1 MQVSVLDFFM
11 RSVDCEEFAG
21 RRGLEVGSKFVNGSV
36 RPLIERFCRP
46 REYVGVDIE
55 TGKYVDVVLPA
66 ERLVEHFGPESFD
79 AVISTEVLEHVFDWR
94 TVVNNMKAVLKPG
107 GFIYI
112 TTRSRGFPYHAYP
125 HDYWRY
131 EIEDMEKIFG
141 DFEIIALEKN
151 WEAPGVFLKARKPT
165 NWSPNDLSQIELYS
179 MVLGRRTREIVGM
192 DKAPLARRLGIR
204 LCQSKTIRR
213 IVPWWVIWRLIGKR
227 YCV

>member
-1 MQVSVLDFFM
+1 MNVAVLDFFM

-21 RRGLEVGSKFVNGSV
+21 RRVLEVGSKFVNGSV

-55 TGKYVDVVLPA
+55 AGKYVDVVLPA
-66 ERLVEHFGPESFD
+66 ERLVEYFGLESFD

-94 TVVNNMKAVLKPG
+94 TVVNNIKAVLKPG

-141 DFEIIALEKN
+141 DFEIIALEKD

-165 NWSPNDLSQIELYS
+165 SWSPNDLSQIELYS
-179 MVLGRRTREIVGM
+179 MVVGRRTKELISM

-204 LCQSKTIRR
+204 LYQSKTIRH
-213 IVPWWVIWRLIGKR
+213 IVSGRVIWALIGKK
-227 YCV
+227 YCT

>member
-11 RSVDCEEFAG
+11 RHVDCEEFAG
-21 RRGLEVGSKFVNGSV
+21 RRVLEVGSKFVNGSV
-36 RPLIERFCRP
+36 RPLIEKFCKP
-46 REYVGVDIE
+46 REYVGIDIE
-55 TGKYVDVVLPA
+55 AGKYVDVVLPA
-66 ERLVEHFGPESFD
+66 ERLVEYFGPESFD
-79 AVISTEVLEHVFDWR
+79 AVISTDVLEHVFDWR

-112 TTRSRGFPYHAYP
+112 TVPSKGYPYHAYP

-151 WEAPGVFLKARKPT
+151 WEAPGVFLKARKPKSL
-165 NWSPNDLSQIELYS
+165 SPNDLSQIELYS
-179 MVLGRRTREIVGM
+179 IVLGRRTREIVGM
-192 DKAPLARRLGIR
+192 DKAPLARRLGIQ
-204 LCQSKTIRR
+204 LCQSKTIHR
-213 IVPWWVIWRLIGKR
+213 IVPRGVIWTLIGKR

>member
-1 MQVSVLDFFM
+1 MHVAVLDFFM
-11 RSVDCEEFAG
+11 RSVDCGEFAG
-21 RRGLEVGSKFVNGSV
+21 RRVLEVGSKFVNGSV

-55 TGKYVDVVLPA
+55 AGKYVDVVLPA
-66 ERLVEHFGPESFD
+66 ERLVEHFGLESFD

-107 GFIYI
+107 GLIYI

-141 DFEIIALEKN
+141 DFEIIALEKD

-165 NWSPNDLSQIELYS
+165 SWSPNDLSQIELYS
-179 MVLGRRTREIVGM
+179 MVVGRRTREIVGM

-204 LCQSKTIRR
+204 LCQSKTVRR
-213 IVPWWVIWRLIGKR
+213 IVPGGVIWALIGKK
-227 YCV
+227 YCI

>member
-1 MQVSVLDFFM
+1 MLDFFM
-11 RSVDCEEFAG
+11 RSVDCGEFAG
-21 RRGLEVGSKFVNGSV
+21 RRVLEVGSKFVNGSV

-55 TGKYVDVVLPA
+55 AGKYVDVLPA

-79 AVISTEVLEHVFDWR
+79 AVIFIDVLEHVFDWR
-94 TVVNNMKAVLKPG
+94 SVVNNMKAVLKPG

-112 TTRSRGFPYHAYP
+112 TVPSRGFPYHAYP

-141 DFEIIALEKN
+141 DFEIIALEKD
-151 WEAPGVFLKARKPT
+151 WKGLGVFLKARKPT
-165 NWSPNDLSQIELYS
+165 SLSPNDLSQIELYS

-192 DKAPLARRLGIR
+192 DIAPLARRLGIL
-204 LCQSKTIRR
+204 LC
-213 IVPWWVIWRLIGKR
+213 
-227 YCV
+227 

>member
-1 MQVSVLDFFM
+1 MHVSVLDFFM
-11 RSVDCEEFAG
+11 KSVDCEEFAG
-21 RRGLEVGSKFVNGSV
+21 KRVLEVGSKFVNGSV

-55 TGKYVDVVLPA
+55 TGKYVDVILPA

-94 TVVNNMKAVLKPG
+94 SVVNNMKAVLKPG
-107 GFIYI
+107 GLIYI
-112 TTRSRGFPYHAYP
+112 TTRSRGFPHHAYP

-141 DFEIIALEKN
+141 DFEIIALEKD
-151 WEAPGVFLKARKPT
+151 WEGPGVFLKARKPT
-165 NWSPNDLSQIELYS
+165 SRSPNDLSQIELYS

-192 DKAPLARRLGIR
+192 DKAPLARRLGIQ
-204 LCQSKTIRR
+204 LCQSKTIHR
-213 IVPWWVIWRLIGKR
+213 IVSRRVIWT
-227 YCV
+227 

>member
-1 MQVSVLDFFM
+1 MNVAVLDFFM
-11 RSVDCEEFAG
+11 RSVDCGEFAG
-21 RRGLEVGSKFVNGSV
+21 RRVLEVGSKFVNGSV

-107 GFIYI
+107 G
-112 TTRSRGFPYHAYP
+112 
-125 HDYWRY
+125 YWRY
-131 EIEDMEKIFG
+131 EIEDVEKIFG

-151 WEAPGVFLKARKPT
+151 WEVPGVFLKARKPT

-179 MVLGRRTREIVGM
+179 IVLGRRTREIVGI
-192 DKAPLARRLGIR
+192 DRAPLTRRLRMWLLTSNTLR
-204 LCQSKTIRR
+204 LLAHKITPK
-213 IVPWWVIWRLIGKR
+213 VT
-227 YCV
+227 

>member
-1 MQVSVLDFFM
+1 MHVSVLDFFM
-11 RSVDCEEFAG
+11 RSVDCGEFAG
-21 RRGLEVGSKFVNGSV
+21 RRVLEVGSKFVNGSV
-36 RPLIERFCRP
+36 RPLIERICRP
-46 REYVGVDIE
+46 REYVGIDIE
-55 TGKYVDVVLPA
+55 AGKYVDVVLPA
-66 ERLVEHFGPESFD
+66 ERLVEYFGPESFD

-107 GFIYI
+107 GLIYI

-141 DFEIIALEKN
+141 DFEIIALEKD
-151 WEAPGVFLKARKPT
+151 WEGPGVFLKARKPT
-165 NWSPNDLSQIELYS
+165 SRSPNDLSQIELYS
-179 MVLGRRTREIVGM
+179 MFLGRRTREIVGM
-192 DKAPLARRLGIR
+192 DKAPLARRLGIQ

-213 IVPWWVIWRLIGKR
+213 IVPGRVIWTLIGKR

>member
-11 RSVDCEEFAG
+11 RCVDCGEFAG
-21 RRGLEVGSKFVNGSV
+21 RRVLEVGSKFVNGSV
-36 RPLIERFCRP
+36 RPLIERFCKP

-55 TGKYVDVVLPA
+55 AGKYVDVVLPA
-66 ERLVEHFGPESFD
+66 ERLVEYFGLESFD

-107 GFIYI
+107 GLIYI
-112 TTRSRGFPYHAYP
+112 TVPSKGFPYHAYP

-192 DKAPLARRLGIR
+192 DKAPLARRLGIQ
-204 LCQSKTIRR
+204 LCQSKTIHR
-213 IVPWWVIWRLIGKR
+213 IAPWWVIWTLIGKR

>member
-1 MQVSVLDFFM
+1 MNVAVLDFFM
-11 RSVDCEEFAG
+11 RSVDCGEFAG
-21 RRGLEVGSKFVNGSV
+21 KRVLEVGSRFGNGSV

-46 REYVGVDIE
+46 REYVGIDIE
-55 TGKYVDVVLPA
+55 AGKYVDVILPA

-112 TTRSRGFPYHAYP
+112 TTRSRGFPYHASP
-125 HDYWRY
+125 HDHWRY

-141 DFEIIALEKN
+141 DFEIIALEKD

-179 MVLGRRTREIVGM
+179 IVLGRRTREIVGM

-204 LCQSKTIRR
+204 LCQSKTISHIAPR
-213 IVPWWVIWRLIGKR
+213 WVIWRLIGKR

>member
-1 MQVSVLDFFM
+1 MNVAVLDFFV
-11 RSVDCEEFAG
+11 RSVDCGEFAG
-21 RRGLEVGSKFVNGSV
+21 RRVLEVGSKFVNGSV

-55 TGKYVDVVLPA
+55 TGKYVDVILPA
-66 ERLVEHFGPESFD
+66 ERLVEYFGPESFD
-79 AVISTEVLEHVFDWR
+79 AVISTESLNTSLTGE
-94 TVVNNMKAVLKPG
+94 VNSMKAVLKPG
-107 GFIYI
+107 GLIYI

-179 MVLGRRTREIVGM
+179 MVVGRRTKELIGM
-192 DKAPLARRLGIR
+192 DKAPLARRLGIQ

-213 IVPWWVIWRLIGKR
+213 IVPRRVIWTLIGKR

>member
-1 MQVSVLDFFM
+1 MHVSVLDFFM
-11 RSVDCEEFAG
+11 RSVDCGEFAG
-21 RRGLEVGSKFVNGSV
+21 RRVLEVGSRFVNGSV

-46 REYVGVDIE
+46 REYVGIDIE
-55 TGKYVDVVLPA
+55 AGKYVDVVLPA
-66 ERLVEHFGPESFD
+66 ERLVEYFGPESFD
-79 AVISTEVLEHVFDWR
+79 VVISTEVLEHVFDWR

-141 DFEIIALEKN
+141 DFEIIALEKD
-151 WEAPGVFLKARKPT
+151 WEAPGVFLKTRKPT

-192 DKAPLARRLGIR
+192 DKAPLARRLGIQ
-204 LCQSKTIRR
+204 LCQSKTIHR
-213 IVPWWVIWRLIGKR
+213 IVPRRVIWTLIGKR

>member
-1 MQVSVLDFFM
+1 VQVSVLDFFM
-11 RSVDCEEFAG
+11 RYVDCEEFAG
-21 RRGLEVGSKFVNGSV
+21 KRVLEVGSKFVNGSV

-55 TGKYVDVVLPA
+55 AGKYVDVVLPA

-79 AVISTEVLEHVFDWR
+79 VVISTEVLEHVFDWR

-112 TTRSRGFPYHAYP
+112 TVPSKGFPYHAYP

-151 WEAPGVFLKARKPT
+151 WEAPGVFLKARKST

-213 IVPWWVIWRLIGKR
+213 IVPGRVIWTLIGKK
-227 YCV
+227 YCI

>member
-1 MQVSVLDFFM
+1 MHVSVLDFFM
-11 RSVDCEEFAG
+11 RSVDCGEFAG
-21 RRGLEVGSKFVNGSV
+21 RRVLEVGSKFVNGSV

-46 REYVGVDIE
+46 REYNGIDIE
-55 TGKYVDVVLPA
+55 AGKYVDVILPA

-107 GFIYI
+107 GLIYL
-112 TTRSRGFPYHAYP
+112 TTRSRGFHYHAYP

-141 DFEIIALEKN
+141 DFEIIALEKD

-165 NWSPNDLSQIELYS
+165 SWSPNDLSQIELYS
-179 MVLGRRTREIVGM
+179 MVVGRRTREIVGV
-192 DKAPLARRLGIR
+192 DRAPLMRRLRMR
-204 LCQSKTIRR
+204 LLTSNTL
-213 IVPWWVIWRLIGKR
+213 RLLVRKIITK
-227 YCV
+227 VAQ

>member
-1 MQVSVLDFFM
+1 V
-11 RSVDCEEFAG
+11 
-21 RRGLEVGSKFVNGSV
+21 LEVGSKFVNGSV

-79 AVISTEVLEHVFDWR
+79 VVISTEVLEHVFDWR
-94 TVVNNMKAVLKPG
+94 SVVNNMKAVLKPG

-112 TTRSRGFPYHAYP
+112 TTRSRGFPYHAFP

-141 DFEIIALEKN
+141 DFEIIALEKD
-151 WEAPGVFLKARKPT
+151 WEAPGVFLKARKPKSL
-165 NWSPNDLSQIELYS
+165 SPNDLSRIELYS

-192 DKAPLARRLGIR
+192 DKAPLARRLGIQ

-213 IVPWWVIWRLIGKR
+213 IVPVRVIWTLIGKR

>member
-1 MQVSVLDFFM
+1 VQISVLDFFM
-11 RSVDCEEFAG
+11 RSVDCEEFASK
-21 RRGLEVGSKFVNGSV
+21 RVLEVGSKFVNGSV

-55 TGKYVDVVLPA
+55 PGKYVDVILPA

-112 TTRSRGFPYHAYP
+112 TVPSKGFPYHAYP

-165 NWSPNDLSQIELYS
+165 NWSPNDLSQIELHS
-179 MVLGRRTREIVGM
+179 IVVGRRTKELIGM
-192 DKAPLARRLGIR
+192 DKAPLARKLGIQ
-204 LCQSKTIRR
+204 LCQSKTISR
-213 IVPWWVIWRLIGKR
+213 IMPYWVIWTLIGKK
-227 YCV
+227 YCI